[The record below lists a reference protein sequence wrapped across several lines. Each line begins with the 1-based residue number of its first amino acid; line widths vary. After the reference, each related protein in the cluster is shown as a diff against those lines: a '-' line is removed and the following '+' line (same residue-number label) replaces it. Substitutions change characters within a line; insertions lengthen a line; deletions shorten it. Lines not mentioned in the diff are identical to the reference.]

1 MFNKKTLK
9 IITAVIAI
17 VLVLAM
23 VIPLIASGIFNW

>member
-1 MFNKKTLK
+1 MGFFNPKNKK

-23 VIPLIASGIFNW
+23 VVPSILSLVL